1 MSNSKEVV
9 LYTEQYKPWFW
20 PMLIIVFPIMPL
32 IWKYHVTITEKELSF
47 GYSSKITSK
56 RVDRSFIKEV
66 VPLFDQ
72 KWSGW
77 GIHYHPP
84 RDNKAWWSGR
94 WERQYIAKNGGAVKL
109 VLGEA
114 GSDQTTIF
122 FFSTE
127 DPQKVCD
134 IILNKKSK

>member
-1 MSNSKEVV
+1 MSNSTEVV

-20 PMLIIVFPIMPL
+20 PMLIVVFPIMPL
-32 IWKYHVTITEKELSF
+32 FWKYHVTITEKELSF

-56 RVDRSFIKEV
+56 RVDRIFIKEI

-72 KWSGW
+72 KWNGW

-84 RDNKAWWSGR
+84 RDDKAWYGQ

-109 VLGEA
+109 LLGEA
-114 GSDQTTIF
+114 GSDETTTF

-127 DPQKVCD
+127 DPQQVCD